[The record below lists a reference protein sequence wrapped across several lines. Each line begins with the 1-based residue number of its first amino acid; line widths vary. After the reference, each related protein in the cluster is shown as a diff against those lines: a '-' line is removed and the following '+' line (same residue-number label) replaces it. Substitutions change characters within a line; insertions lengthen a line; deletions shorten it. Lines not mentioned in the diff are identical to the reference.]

1 MSVRHSA
8 RDMHYVRLGKG
19 KPLLL
24 LHGLGGS
31 WRSWNTITNRLA
43 ASRQIVAVDLPG
55 FGGTPPLAGDVSI
68 PALAEAVSAF
78 LAVHNL
84 LGVDT
89 VGSSMGARLAL
100 ELARRG
106 DIGNTVALAPGGFW
120 NGWERRFFYTSI
132 AASIRLVRA
141 LQPVMP
147 SIVRSRTGRTAL
159 LPQFSPKPWALPPEP
174 VLDEMRSY
182 AAARSFDTLLKSL
195 AYGPLQE
202 GAAAGTLRAR
212 LAIGWG
218 TQDRVC
224 LPRQAARAKTLF
236 PDATLHWFQETGHF
250 PHWDR
255 PAETVQLILD
265 TTA

>member
-1 MSVRHSA
+1 MSVRNSA
-8 RDMHYVRLGKG
+8 RDMHYVRLGHG

-31 WRSWNTITNRLA
+31 WRSWSTITNTLA
-43 ASRQIVAVDLPG
+43 ASRQVVAVDLPG
-55 FGGTPPLAGDVSI
+55 FGGTPPLGGDVSI
-68 PALAEAVSAF
+68 SALADAVGFF
-78 LAVHNL
+78 LALHNL
-84 LGVDT
+84 LGIDV

-106 DIGNTVALAPGGFW
+106 VTGNTVALAPGGFW
-120 NGWERRFFYTSI
+120 KGWERRFFYTSI

-147 SIVRSRTGRTAL
+147 SIARSSTGRTAL
-159 LPQFSPKPWALPPEP
+159 LPQLSPKPWALPSET

-182 AAARSFDTLLKSL
+182 AAARSFDPLLKSL
-195 AYGPLQE
+195 AYGPAQE
-202 GAAAGTLRAR
+202 GAPAGTLRGR

-224 LPRQAARAKTLF
+224 LPRQAARAQAAF
-236 PDATLHWFQETGHF
+236 PDAELHWFSDAGHF
-250 PHWDR
+250 PHWDQ
-255 PAETVQLILD
+255 PAGTVRLILD